1 MISISTII
9 RLRTAAEGASPIN
22 IHLLDKKSNVKTKG
36 NHACLIWRSTFYSG
50 HRIAIL
56 STTNPFI
63 IHTKEWEDNKGT
75 WALQRSSLS
84 IFIYNIHLS
93 SCSMSFNVPLN
104 ITVRNDD
111 YLPDSLR
118 CVVEINTSP
127 HHEDRGFILSIQ
139 TLLCNIFTCIITASS
154 ERLPIAKHLGVFHFN
169 YPFVF

>member
-93 SCSMSFNVPLN
+93 SCSMCFNAPLN

-118 CVVEINTSP
+118 CVVEINTISFFSCAADEGLP
-127 HHEDRGFILSIQ
+127 RKHRKVWMEEKIDTTSRIILDAGILS
-139 TLLCNIFTCIITASS
+139 TMTTC
-154 ERLPIAKHLGVFHFN
+154 
-169 YPFVF
+169 

>member
-93 SCSMSFNVPLN
+93 SCSMSFNVPLS

-118 CVVEINTSP
+118 CVVEINR
-127 HHEDRGFILSIQ
+127 RGELAPVFGILGKAI
-139 TLLCNIFTCIITASS
+139 LLQFAQPSV
-154 ERLPIAKHLGVFHFN
+154 EKA
-169 YPFVF
+169 

>member
-22 IHLLDKKSNVKTKG
+22 IHRLDKKSNVKTKG

-84 IFIYNIHLS
+84 IFIYNIYLS
-93 SCSMSFNVPLN
+93 SCSMSFNVPLS
-104 ITVRNDD
+104 IPVRNDD

-118 CVVEINTSP
+118 CVVEINTFQYFLFSTAA
-127 HHEDRGFILSIQ
+127 FSIFLDNWGYSLIEKSLPTPLQ
-139 TLLCNIFTCIITASS
+139 RLFS
-154 ERLPIAKHLGVFHFN
+154 ERTLPW
-169 YPFVF
+169 